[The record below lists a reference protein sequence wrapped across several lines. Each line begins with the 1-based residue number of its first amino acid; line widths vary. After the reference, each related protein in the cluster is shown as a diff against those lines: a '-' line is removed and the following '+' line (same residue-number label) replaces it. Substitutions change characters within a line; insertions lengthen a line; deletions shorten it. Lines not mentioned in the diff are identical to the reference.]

1 MREAVFLAYSQAQKG
16 DYVLLSPANASFD
29 MFTDYRERGNAFREA
44 VKYVANFFKNELT
57 K

>member
-1 MREAVFLAYSQAQKG
+1 MREAVSLAYSQSQKG

-44 VKYVANFFKNELT
+44 VRHVSNFLKN
-57 K
+57 